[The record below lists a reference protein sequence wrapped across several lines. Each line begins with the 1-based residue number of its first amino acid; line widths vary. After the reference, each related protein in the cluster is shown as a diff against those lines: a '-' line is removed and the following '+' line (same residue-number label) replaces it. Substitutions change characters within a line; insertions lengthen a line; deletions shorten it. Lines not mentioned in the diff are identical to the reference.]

1 MKKVIILMSVIF
13 TVISSTVC
21 YAGEWRQDSVGW
33 QYADDNGTVLKESW
47 YMDRSN
53 DSKYYFDSNGYM
65 LTGLVTIDGREY
77 YFEETGAARS
87 NGTAPDGRP
96 TDANGRIF
104 NSLNDGLT
112 VALASATETN
122 VESSNV
128 LSVSIKN
135 QCDKTFT
142 VQSYCELGSQ
152 GNEYR
157 LYLYDPETHLFY
169 ENKTV
174 KPNEMVTLCFITQD
188 LSKFP
193 IDNWNYVRLHYN
205 CESKEFWSE
214 TWIGGVKRLNLS
226 EQELNDG
233 YYKDNGL

>member
-1 MKKVIILMSVIF
+1 MSAIF
-13 TVISSTVC
+13 TMISSTVC
-21 YAGEWRQDSVGW
+21 YAGEWRQDSIGW
-33 QYADDNGTVLKESW
+33 QYTNDNGTVLKESW

-53 DSKYYFDSNGYM
+53 DSKYYFDSNG
-65 LTGLVTIDGREY
+65 
-77 YFEETGAARS
+77 
-87 NGTAPDGRP
+87 
-96 TDANGRIF
+96 RIF
-104 NSLNDGLT
+104 NSLNDGITL
-112 VALASATETN
+112 ALASATETN

-157 LYLYDPETHLFY
+157 LYLYDPDTHSFY
-169 ENKTV
+169 DNKIV
-174 KPNEMVTLCFITQD
+174 KPNEMVTLCFMTQD

-193 IDNWNYVRLHYN
+193 IDNWNYVRLNYN
-205 CESKEFWSE
+205 CENKEFWSE

-226 EQELNDG
+226 EQEFKDG
-233 YYKDNGL
+233 YYRDNGL